1 MRDHRPVFI
10 HGANLRVD
18 QLAGIKAVGA
28 IPGFLTTSL
37 GGQGGSVARLWGPE
51 RTAMVNAVNTFSK
64 QGMPFTFSDDAR
76 VSPLPSILELVDA
89 GVNRIAPSGAVLGP
103 DERVS
108 PYVALRAVTAMAAC
122 QIKEEKTKGT
132 LAAGNFADLV
142 VLDLNP
148 LKVESKA
155 IKSISVMETIKEGR
169 TIFRKSPFTAP
180 TADVPGAA
188 VATAGC
194 DGCFRPSL
202 VPRFRPPSQTDRD
215 ALPQVA
221 AAPALSAGIISGRI
235 NPKKPRR

>member
-103 DERVS
+103 DARVS

-142 VLDLNP
+142 VLHLNP

-169 TIFRKSPFTAP
+169 SYRIVIT
-180 TADVPGAA
+180 PGNT
-188 VATAGC
+188 ATARLC
-194 DGCFRPSL
+194 VMQVR
-202 VPRFRPPSQTDRD
+202 TDAKDPRD
-215 ALPQVA
+215 ALQGLFALVEKPKTEGA
-221 AAPALSAGIISGRI
+221 AR
-235 NPKKPRR
+235 